1 MKFPIVRPGTMTTL
15 ASITQRA
22 FSSRVSRL
30 GGALCAVMLAASC
43 GGGSGETVAIAD
55 VDLGNDLR
63 SADVIATA
71 PVVLT
76 GRVTLAGE
84 VPTPDSEWD
93 VRNDRYCSK
102 YQPIKTQ
109 NWSVGENKAL
119 ADVVIAIVGQSGGS
133 VDPRPAFMDQAGCC
147 YDPHVVAVAAGEG
160 VVFKNS
166 DQTFHNVRID
176 AHKMGTF
183 DKGASIKNYGQPA
196 DSTNLHKFP
205 AAGVYRVEC
214 DLHRWMRSWVY
225 VHDSGFYAVSQEDGT
240 FAIHGELPDGDYEVI
255 AWHSQFAEPLRKSL
269 RITGGSAELDFE
281 FDASQAML
289 PAHQNG

>member
-1 MKFPIVRPGTMTTL
+1 MNLPTDRPAKMLRPATIIQHVL
-15 ASITQRA
+15 ASRGG
-22 FSSRVSRL
+22 RL
-30 GGALCAVMLAASC
+30 GGALCALVIAASC
-43 GGGSGETVAIAD
+43 GGGSGESVAIAD
-55 VDLGNDLR
+55 VDLGNALR
-63 SADVIATA
+63 TSEVLEAA
-71 PVVLT
+71 PVVVS
-76 GRVTLAGE
+76 GRVTLAGS
-84 VPTPDSEWD
+84 VPTPDAEWD
-93 VRNDRYCSK
+93 VSNDRYCGK

-109 NWSVGENKAL
+109 NWSVGESDAL
-119 ADVVIAIVGQSGGS
+119 ADVVVAIVGQSGGS
-133 VDPRPAFMDQAGCC
+133 IDPRPAFMDQAGCC

-196 DSTNLHKFP
+196 HSMNLHKFP

-225 VHDSGFYAVSQEDGT
+225 VHDSGFYAVSGNDGT
-240 FAIHGELPDGDYEVI
+240 FAIHGELPDGDYDVI